1 MFSIVPVSV
10 TSNQSQCSHPTCH
23 RASASSWSWPPWPPP
38 PWRGSGAPWASGP
51 ALPPV
56 SRWDRPVASVTR
68 RETASAVRS
77 QSGQRMAINWHYQ
90 SFMFNHNQKLTFT
103 NFSVWAIWRIFF
115 HLDVILEKH
124 SVKQPATL
132 LAGPEASVLRTA
144 TTVSFMMI
152 IDDDDIDNNFG
163 RWMWW
168 HIFVPIRVC
177 PVCSGEHL

>member
-23 RASASSWSWPPWPPP
+23 RAPASSWSWPPWPPP

-56 SRWDRPVASVTR
+56 LRWDRPVASVTR

-77 QSGQRMAINWHYQ
+77 PSGQRITIKWHYLLC
-90 SFMFNHNQKLTFT
+90 SIKIKSNFYKL
-103 NFSVWAIWRIFF
+103 FSLSNLKNLLPSRCDLGEAFC
-115 HLDVILEKH
+115 E
-124 SVKQPATL
+124 ATCNSI
-132 LAGPEASVLRTA
+132 GRSGGKCIENGNNCKYYDDNRN
-144 TTVSFMMI
+144 
-152 IDDDDIDNNFG
+152 DDDINANFG